1 MEIQMLKGYVLDV
14 DGTLYSQKKMRIKMG
29 ARLLS
34 FYILRPHRIKELYAL
49 KIFRNLREKDEWKR
63 ASFEE
68 LYLEIKKKTSL
79 SLIRI
84 EKSIQYWM
92 FQAPLDIIKS
102 CSYQNVISYINEQHH
117 NRKKVI
123 VYSDY
128 PATEKL
134 KAIGMEY
141 DLVFA
146 FGADGIDEQKPSL
159 QIMKAIVSKSGYTA
173 DQLLYVGDRDDRDK
187 VSAELVNMPYCDIQQ
202 FRQQL
207 TNRQKKVAPG

>member
-173 DQLLYVGDRDDRDK
+173 NQLLYVGDRDDRDK

>member
-1 MEIQMLKGYVLDV
+1 MEIQMLKGFVFDV

-29 ARLLS
+29 VRLLS
-34 FYILRPHRIKELYAL
+34 FYMLRPHRIKELYAL

-63 ASFEE
+63 AGFEE
-68 LYLEIKKKTSL
+68 LYLEIQKKTSL
-79 SLIRI
+79 PLTRI

-117 NRKKVI
+117 NQKKVI

-128 PATEKL
+128 PAADKL

-146 FGADGIDEQKPSL
+146 FGSDGIDEQKPSL
-159 QIMKAIVSKSGYTA
+159 QIMKAIVSKSGCTA

-187 VSAELVNMPYCDIQQ
+187 ASAESVNMPYCDIRQ

-207 TNRQKKVAPG
+207 TNQKK